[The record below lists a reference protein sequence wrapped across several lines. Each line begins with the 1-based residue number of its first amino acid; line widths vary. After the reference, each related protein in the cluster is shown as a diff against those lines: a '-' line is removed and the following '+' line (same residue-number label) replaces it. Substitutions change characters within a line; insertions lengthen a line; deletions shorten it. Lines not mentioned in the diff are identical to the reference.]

1 MMELNQGVL
10 LLNTTY
16 EPLTIISA
24 KRAFKL
30 LFSKKAHPIEYTN
43 FFAYTVRS
51 KIKIP
56 SVIQIAYFVKK
67 PYTKPK
73 FSKKAVFIR
82 DNYQCQYCGTFTT
95 KPTIDHVLPRSKGGK
110 TTWQNVVTAC
120 PSCNNKKSNKTLK
133 EANLKLIKEPKEPNY
148 LVYTT
153 FTHGVKRMEAWKKY
167 FEPATRPNSPVPV
180 LLS

>member
-1 MMELNQGVL
+1 MELNQGVL

-56 SVIQIAYFVKK
+56 SVIQIAYFIKK

-133 EANLKLIKEPKEPNY
+133 EANLKLIREPKEPNY
-148 LVYTT
+148 IVYTT
-153 FTHGVKRMEAWKKY
+153 FTHGVKRMETWKKY